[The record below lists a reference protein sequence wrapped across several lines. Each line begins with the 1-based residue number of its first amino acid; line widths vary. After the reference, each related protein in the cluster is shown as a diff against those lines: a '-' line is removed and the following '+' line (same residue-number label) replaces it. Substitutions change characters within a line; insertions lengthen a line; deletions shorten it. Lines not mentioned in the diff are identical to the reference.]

1 MTNENNKN
9 SYSVSK
15 LQEIFQKYDI
25 NKDNKLEI
33 SELKNLVT
41 DIFKETKNL
50 KVISQEDE
58 LVISKVVDNIISK
71 RDSDNNKALDWEE
84 FSSLYMGADI
94 VEQSKCKYPLLY

>member
-1 MTNENNKN
+1 MTNENIKN

-15 LQEIFQKYDI
+15 LQEIFKKYDI
-25 NKDNKLEI
+25 NKDNKLEV

-50 KVISQEDE
+50 KEISQEDE
-58 LVISKVVDNIISK
+58 LVILKVVDNIISK

-94 VEQSKCKYPLLY
+94 VEQSKCKYPLLL